1 MATGR
6 RVVAPGQQIASDWGN
21 KAWDQT
27 VQCFASAADRDTQF
41 PTASLHPGAI
51 TYQEDSKQVT
61 IWNGSAWRAAAADI
75 TTSGSQMIGV
85 GYNPALHRPH
95 TFLWHTS
102 VTTNQYG
109 QIAVPLSV
117 AAFAGYMG
125 VHVTANNRP
134 WFALVDF
141 SNAPT
146 LSSLLLVMRDTVGP
160 VANQSVDINAT
171 VPGWK

>member
-1 MATGR
+1 
-6 RVVAPGQQIASDWGN
+6 
-21 KAWDQT
+21 
-27 VQCFASAADRDTQF
+27 
-41 PTASLHPGAI
+41 
-51 TYQEDSKQVT
+51 
-61 IWNGSAWRAAAADI
+61 
-75 TTSGSQMIGV
+75 
-85 GYNPALHRPH
+85 
-95 TFLWHTS
+95 
-102 VTTNQYG
+102 
-109 QIAVPLSV
+109 
-117 AAFAGYMG
+117 MG